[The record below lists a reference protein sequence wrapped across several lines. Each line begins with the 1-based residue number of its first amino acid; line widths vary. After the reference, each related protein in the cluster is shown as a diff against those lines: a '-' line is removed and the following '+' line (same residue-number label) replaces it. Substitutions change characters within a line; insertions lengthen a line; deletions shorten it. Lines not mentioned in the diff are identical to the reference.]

1 MLSVIKISNILKNY
15 KKILLFSLIFFLVIS
30 IGFLIGNHFSWEGK
44 KGFYWDGP
52 KTFNTYMKK
61 KYYVQKPVN
70 PLDLNS
76 ENIEIKNFIRECESS
91 NSEKDKFGFNT
102 DIKVEHPITKKPI
115 PVYIANFV
123 LMDYGLGAIFGCP
136 AHDQRDLD
144 FALEYKLDVIPVVMP
159 KTSDEKG
166 FEVKKEAFVEDGI
179 VINSDFL
186 NGLSLSLIHI

>member
-1 MLSVIKISNILKNY
+1 MLSVFKISNILKNY

-76 ENIEIKNFIRECESS
+76 KNIEIKNNDIPENADIIGFWSPSFDWPVIAVHSILLPDETVMTFGSYGIQ
-91 NSEKDKFGFNT
+91 EKEEGKNIGQNKKLKLTDGYELEIDKGT
-102 DIKVEHPITKKPI
+102 
-115 PVYIANFV
+115 
-123 LMDYGLGAIFGCP
+123 
-136 AHDQRDLD
+136 
-144 FALEYKLDVIPVVMP
+144 
-159 KTSDEKG
+159 
-166 FEVKKEAFVEDGI
+166 
-179 VINSDFL
+179 
-186 NGLSLSLIHI
+186 